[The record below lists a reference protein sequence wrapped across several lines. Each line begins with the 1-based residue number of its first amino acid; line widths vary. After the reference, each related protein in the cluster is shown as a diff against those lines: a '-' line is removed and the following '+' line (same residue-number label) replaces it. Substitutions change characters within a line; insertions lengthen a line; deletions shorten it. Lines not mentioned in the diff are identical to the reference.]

1 MAEQVN
7 YIKVA
12 RIDGDGNDLTDTLQD
27 LTKLTIPYS
36 SGNVTYDILNIIG
49 YVEYVNIQLFYS
61 KFVL

>member
-12 RIDGDGNDLTDTLQD
+12 RIDGDGNDLTDKLQD

-36 SGNVTYDILNIIG
+36 SGMSLMI
-49 YVEYVNIQLFYS
+49 F
-61 KFVL
+61 